1 MIQSAWEYFNNGNAL
16 SGQKKHEEAINCYDK
31 ALQFDPKYTNAWNNK
46 GYTLGR
52 LRKYAAAIECFN
64 KALECAPDDAYAK
77 AAKEKALKALG
88 KLRYL

>member
-1 MIQSAWEYFNNGNAL
+1 MIQFAWECFNKGNTL
-16 SGQKKHEEAINCYDK
+16 SNQKKHEEAIKCYDQ
-31 ALQFDPKYTNAWNNK
+31 ALQLDPEYINAWNNK

-52 LRKYAAAIECFN
+52 LRKYEAAIKCFN
-64 KALECAPDDAYAK
+64 KVLEFDHDDAYAK